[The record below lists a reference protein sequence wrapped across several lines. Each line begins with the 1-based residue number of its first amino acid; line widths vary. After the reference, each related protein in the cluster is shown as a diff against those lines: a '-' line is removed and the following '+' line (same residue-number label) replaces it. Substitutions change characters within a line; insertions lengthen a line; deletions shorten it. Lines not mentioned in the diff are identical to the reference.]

1 MKQIFVENIRTTSFS
16 LPASDKY
23 NKKKSFYYIKDNSK
37 LFVYCGR
44 YIPSKFEINSPLLNP
59 HKIKDKEN
67 KEEISQ
73 AVNSFKKDIWE
84 DIKAFDSN
92 NNILSD
98 RLEFIFNLSNEKRD
112 IHLFCWCSPNPCH
125 CDVIKNLLLALRD
138 EEKILSILPL
148 TEEVP
153 YLENPIPPFVYDKSL
168 DKDSDKDSDK
178 EIKKDLDLKNPL
190 DNPFNKKSYLLV
202 GPNIYI
208 DDEAD
213 LVFV

>member
-1 MKQIFVENIRTTSFS
+1 MPEIFVENIKTTSFA
-16 LPASDKY
+16 LPI
-23 NKKKSFYYIKDNSK
+23 NKKKSFYYVKDNDQ

-67 KEEISQ
+67 QEEISL
-73 AVNSFKKDIWE
+73 AINSFKKDLWE

-125 CDVIKNLLLALRD
+125 CDVIKSLILALRD
-138 EEKILSILPL
+138 EDKILNILPL

-153 YLENPIPPFVYDKSL
+153 FLDNPIPPLERPITPKVTKEEI
-168 DKDSDKDSDK
+168 K
-178 EIKKDLDLKNPL
+178 EIKEVKEIKLKV
-190 DNPFNKKSYLLV
+190 KEEEE
-202 GPNIYI
+202 
-208 DDEAD
+208 DESD